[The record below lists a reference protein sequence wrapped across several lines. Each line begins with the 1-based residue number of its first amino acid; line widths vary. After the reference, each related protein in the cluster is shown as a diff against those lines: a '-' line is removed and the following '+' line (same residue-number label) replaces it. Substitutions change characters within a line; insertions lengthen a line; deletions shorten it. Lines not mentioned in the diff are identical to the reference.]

1 MRKFMIA
8 FCLALVALTVILI
21 SVHADGGSGRAR
33 LRWAD
38 QPVICKAA
46 SIYTDGTVIERPC
59 PVDVASEDGLRM
71 TLPEPGHFYRPLVM
85 PDPEP
90 R

>member
-21 SVHADGGSGRAR
+21 SVHAWDGSGRV
-33 LRWAD
+33 RWGGD
-38 QPVICKAA
+38 TPIICKAA
-46 SIYTDGTVIERPC
+46 SVYTDGTVIERPC